1 MCTSGCAPR
10 RLGRWFRVAQ
20 RHLRRHHNHLLD
32 LSVHDLVGIELDASG
47 TEWAEAGIAGAT
59 VTAMVVRGLVDRDS
73 AARLVL
79 TRDGRAVL
87 DALLGE

>member
-1 MCTSGCAPR
+1 MLASASIS
-10 RLGRWFRVAQ
+10 
-20 RHLRRHHNHLLD
+20 
-32 LSVHDLVGIELDASG
+32 LS
-47 TEWAEAGIAGAT
+47 TEWAEAGITGAT

-87 DALLGE
+87 DALLGD